1 MGSDNRLDAALGGN
15 TISVK
20 KPLSEDEER
29 LLQAYRETDDRG
41 RALIMA
47 SAEIISNIVSGTE
60 GKE

>member
-1 MGSDNRLDAALGGN
+1 MGNDGRLDAALGDN

-20 KPLSEDEER
+20 KSLGEDEKR
-29 LLQAYRETDDRG
+29 LLQAYRKADDRG